1 MNTSGF
7 AGSVK
12 ALSDTEVRI
21 TLDKPESVNALSYL
35 SGTMIVPKHVW
46 EKIDDPVT
54 YTNKDAVGSGPFT
67 VKGGNFSP
75 TAYTFKKNPYYWDEG
90 KPEIDGVRY
99 VLITGGTQASQNAL
113 TAGDVDWMSAIFP
126 NMDDVLSEYPD
137 IKTVN
142 VPSSQMAFMTCSNKE
157 LGCSGPITDP
167 AVRKAIYYAL
177 DRNQINKL
185 ALNGQYSELAGS
197 LYPYGQFTKYASDDV
212 PDSPIPGKGRTDE
225 AVKILEDAGYTKGD
239 DGITLTEFDV
249 KTMKLKPETERTIWR
264 GTDVKLTEGP
274 HLYKING
281 YYYLFAAEGGT
292 VYTHQE
298 VVARSKSLDALSF
311 EGMPS
316 NPFITNFD
324 TPRSY
329 LQKQGHGALVDT
341 PSGEWYYA
349 SLCGRPWHHDNESFT
364 DPRGWCT
371 LGRETS
377 IQKVEWTEDGW
388 PYIVGGH
395 GGQRYVD
402 APKDAIETEAP
413 ADHSQHD
420 DFMSDTLDLNW
431 NTLRVPFDGEMG
443 KVGGGVLELR
453 GQGSLC
459 NLFDLSLVARR
470 WQAFNFDATVKVEF
484 DPKNYRQMAGLTNY
498 YDDLCWSWV
507 FVTWDERRQ
516 CRVIEV
522 AQNDFNN
529 YTSFLRDTA
538 PAVPDDVKSVWL
550 RTKVRKQWYSY
561 EYSFDGT
568 SWVDLGVKL
577 DAKILSDDYILRRYG
592 GFFTGAFVGLAA
604 IDLSGYDRVAK
615 FSEFDYRELP
625 DNE

>member
-1 MNTSGF
+1 
-7 AGSVK
+7 
-12 ALSDTEVRI
+12 
-21 TLDKPESVNALSYL
+21 
-35 SGTMIVPKHVW
+35 
-46 EKIDDPVT
+46 
-54 YTNKDAVGSGPFT
+54 
-67 VKGGNFSP
+67 
-75 TAYTFKKNPYYWDEG
+75 
-90 KPEIDGVRY
+90 
-99 VLITGGTQASQNAL
+99 
-113 TAGDVDWMSAIFP
+113 
-126 NMDDVLSEYPD
+126 
-137 IKTVN
+137 
-142 VPSSQMAFMTCSNKE
+142 
-157 LGCSGPITDP
+157 
-167 AVRKAIYYAL
+167 
-177 DRNQINKL
+177 
-185 ALNGQYSELAGS
+185 
-197 LYPYGQFTKYASDDV
+197 
-212 PDSPIPGKGRTDE
+212 
-225 AVKILEDAGYTKGD
+225 
-239 DGITLTEFDV
+239 V

-550 RTKVRKQWYSY
+550 RSLGEFDVCTAPNRTFSFRLELHRLHIEFGQCDAVEAMMVLTKIPSLLHQ
-561 EYSFDGT
+561 
-568 SWVDLGVKL
+568 
-577 DAKILSDDYILRRYG
+577 I
-592 GFFTGAFVGLAA
+592 LAA
-604 IDLSGYDRVAK
+604 IVVMEQACVEADTVHANRLAPRTMDTFGSDQIVRAILERTVHDLHVRVDQP
-615 FSEFDYRELP
+615 EFAVRIGKIRSP
-625 DNE
+625 DATG